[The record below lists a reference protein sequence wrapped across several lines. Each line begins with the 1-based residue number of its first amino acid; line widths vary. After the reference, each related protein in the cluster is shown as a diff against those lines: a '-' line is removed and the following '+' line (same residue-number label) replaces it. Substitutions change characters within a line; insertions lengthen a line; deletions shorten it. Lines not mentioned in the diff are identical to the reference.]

1 MWLAFLQKDPSDDN
15 LDCQAISLWGFPK
28 NRAWDDDLSGI
39 NLEGDICNRSGG
51 TRRVWQERR
60 KSHKRLSYWFNKEC
74 GKLGPK
80 PNQTIWRTS
89 RRDLRN
95 VTSHEMEIKL
105 VVYWLSLPLLPGSLL
120 GTLTSPSHFR
130 TVAVTDLTGLPLL
143 CREILAAK
151 KEMLNG
157 NAVSWHNARNG
168 HFRYMEIS

>member
-15 LDCQAISLWGFPK
+15 LDYQAISLWGFPK

-51 TRRVWQERR
+51 TRGVWEERR
-60 KSHKRLSYWFNKEC
+60 KSHKRPSYWFNKEC

-95 VTSHEMEIKL
+95 VTSHEVEIKL
-105 VVYWLSLPLLPGSLL
+105 VVYWLSLPLLSGSLL

-143 CREILAAK
+143 CREILGAK

-157 NAVSWHNARNG
+157 NAVSWHNARNV

>member
-1 MWLAFLQKDPSDDN
+1 MITW
-15 LDCQAISLWGFPK
+15 I
-28 NRAWDDDLSGI
+28 I
-39 NLEGDICNRSGG
+39 
-51 TRRVWQERR
+51 
-60 KSHKRLSYWFNKEC
+60 RLSHFGVSLKTEPEMMTWVELIWKVIFAIEVGEQGEYERKEEKATKDRVTDLIEC

-95 VTSHEMEIKL
+95 VTSHEVEIKL
-105 VVYWLSLPLLPGSLL
+105 VVYWLSLPLLSGSLL

-143 CREILAAK
+143 CREILGAK

-157 NAVSWHNARNG
+157 NAVSWHNARNV